1 MPVSNDIPDFTPY
14 AHAQS
19 NILHIKY
26 DDKTDY

>member
-1 MPVSNDIPDFTPY
+1 MPVSSEISDFTPY

-19 NILHIKY
+19 NTLHIKY